1 MLYTCKRSLKIKK
14 KWTKIHILN
23 TLLLTIAQRRS
34 ISRWLP
40 IWRVSSLLTYYNC
53 SLSFNCAF
61 SRLTFSYM
69 ARQASSLPSCVI
81 HPIISKMA
89 ADMTTKIEAKIS
101 IETMKRRR
109 LHRTRIFK
117 LFAEVSRWKILFV
130 AAIFN
135 LFCVEC
141 IHCLFFKYQY
151 FWIVCSFDAMRNI
164 VCSIL

>member
-1 MLYTCKRSLKIKK
+1 MLYTCKRILKIK

-40 IWRVSSLLTYYNC
+40 IWWVSSLLTYYNC

-61 SRLTFSYM
+61 SWLTFSYM
-69 ARQASSLPSCVI
+69 ARQARSLSACVI

-101 IETMKRRR
+101 IETMKRQR
-109 LHRTRIFK
+109 LHRTKILK
-117 LFAEVSRWKILFV
+117 MFAEVSRWKTLLCCCYFQPSLCWV
-130 AAIFN
+130 YS
-135 LFCVEC
+135 
-141 IHCLFFKYQY
+141 LFF
-151 FWIVCSFDAMRNI
+151 SNI
-164 VCSIL
+164 NTFGLFAILELCGILCAPYSS